1 MIQVVLL
8 LKESSIGL
16 KQLIYHPFS
25 RLEHGIHVGSHQNSP
40 RPVSRKPTGDGL
52 KISMRFPLP
61 NPRQIEIG
69 TSHKVQLYHAMN
81 MITGSKDVM

>member
-1 MIQVVLL
+1 VLL
-8 LKESSIGL
+8 LKETSISL

-40 RPVSRKPTGDGL
+40 GTVSRKPMGDGL
-52 KISMRFPLP
+52 KISMWFPLP
-61 NPRQIEIG
+61 NPRKSKIG
-69 TSHKVQLYHAMN
+69 TNHKVQLYHAMN